1 PNVANAHAFLN
12 YLMQPEV
19 IAACTNFIGYANA
32 NKAANAFV
40 DPAVLGDPAIYPDAE
55 TISRLWA
62 PKALTPE
69 QERALTRM
77 FQDIKSG

>member
-1 PNVANAHAFLN
+1 AFLSF
-12 YLMQPEV
+12 LMQPEV
-19 IAACTNFIGYANA
+19 IAACSNFIGYANA

-40 DPAVLGDPAIYPDAE
+40 DPAVLADPAIYPDAE

-62 PKALTPE
+62 PKALNAE
-69 QERALTRM
+69 QERAMARI